1 MKQARKPIESEMRK
15 SILAMD
21 NKTLNYEIKKAAG
34 RLTTKMKRLES
45 SGYDRYST
53 NYGKLRDYNEEV
65 TGTHYFSYESAR
77 EMTLDERRDYL
88 FQMLKFEKYKN
99 MSKTEIVE
107 YFKNQAKKLSTDKMK
122 LNSNDIMKIDD
133 YMKEWREFIRHSNI
147 LDMFESDEARKIFT
161 QQSKSKM
168 TRSQFDM
175 FMRELEKFNTGTYDK
190 KDFSIFIKTYDF
202 KSGKPVSEL
211 SDGVR
216 FNPLNGRLLS
226 SDMKYYHTSI
236 RLDRS
241 GENLI
246 RWNSK
251 SKKGEDMGLKLS
263 DFNKE
268 SLYDFIRNDQKSRR
282 D

>member
-21 NKTLNYEIKKAAG
+21 TKTLNYEIKKAAG

-99 MSKTEIVE
+99 MTKTEIVE
-107 YFKNQAKKLSTDKMK
+107 YFKKQAKKLSTDKMK
-122 LNSNDIMKIDD
+122 LNSSDIMKIDD

-175 FMRELEKFNTGTYDK
+175 FMKELEKFNTGTYDK

-216 FNPLNGRLLS
+216 FNPLNGRLVGS
-226 SDMKYYHTSI
+226 NMKYYHTSI

-263 DFNKE
+263 DFSKE

-282 D
+282 N